1 MAGKR
6 PLDGGHE
13 DPVSGSSKRAN
24 LEPDDEGER
33 PGFGSTSASFIKA
46 STKFINFKKSGGG
59 DGYLPKD
66 DRYTHKFAV
75 HWHYMFLQK

>member
-6 PLDGGHE
+6 PLDGGG
-13 DPVSGSSKRAN
+13 PVSGPSKRAN
-24 LEPDDEGER
+24 LETENNDDDEGER

-59 DGYLPKD
+59 DGYLPNN
-66 DRYTHKFAV
+66 DRFV
-75 HWHYMFLQK
+75 FVF

>member
-1 MAGKR
+1 MASKR
-6 PLDGGHE
+6 PLDGGKG
-13 DPVSGSSKRAN
+13 DPVSGPSKRAN
-24 LEPDDEGER
+24 LEPDEEGER

-66 DRYTHKFAV
+66 DRYTHKSAV
-75 HWHYMFLQK
+75 P